1 MVYRRRMPARP
12 RRLDEVPG
20 FGIDRV
26 AAAAGEDPA
35 VLRLENLDTDLPVP
49 DGVVEATRAAVGDD
63 EYNSYLPFTGRDDLK
78 ELIARHMTARSGVE
92 HAAGQVVITLGE
104 GDGMVDALE
113 ATCDVGDEVI
123 LTDPTYAGMINR
135 VRLAGCIPRL
145 VPLEV
150 VDGRWRLDL
159 DALAAAITPRT
170 TALFWQNPSFPAGF
184 RMDDDE
190 WAAVGR
196 LCAEHDLWLLY
207 LALFEGVVFDGAAP
221 MHPGSVAG
229 LAERTVTIGSF
240 SVEFR
245 MIGWRVGWIAGPP
258 ETAADLGLV
267 HIYNGLTPGGIA
279 MAGARAALQA
289 PAGDLERCNAEW
301 QRRRDAV
308 LEQCAGLPVVPA
320 DGAWSMLLDC
330 RELGVEPDELSR
342 RLIGHKVAATPM
354 GAWGGDV
361 ARRHLRLVFSNERV
375 ERLQTLG
382 ERLRAAL

>member
-1 MVYRRRMPARP
+1 VP
-12 RRLDEVPG
+12 RRPHRLAEVPG

-26 AAAAGEDPA
+26 AAAAGSDPE

-49 DGVVEATRAAVGDD
+49 EGVIEATRAAVGED

-78 ELIARHMTARSGVE
+78 ELIARHMSARSGVT

-104 GDGMVDALE
+104 GDGMVDALD

-135 VRLAGCIPRL
+135 VRLAGCVPRL
-145 VPLEV
+145 VPLVV

-159 DALAAAITPRT
+159 DALRAAVTDRT
-170 TALFWQNPSFPAGF
+170 RALFWQNPSFPSGF
-184 RMDDDE
+184 RMSDEE
-190 WAAVGR
+190 WAAVAAV
-196 LCAEHDLWLLY
+196 CAEHDLWFLY
-207 LALFEGVVFDGAAP
+207 LALFEGVVFDGAAA
-221 MHPGSVAG
+221 MHPAAIPG

-240 SVEFR
+240 SIEFR
-245 MIGWRVGWIAGPP
+245 MIGWRVGWIAGP
-258 ETAADLGLV
+258 EGMEADLGLV

-289 PAGDLERCNAEW
+289 PPGDLARCNAEW

-308 LEQCAGLPVVPA
+308 LEQCAGLPIVPA

-330 RELGVEPDELSR
+330 RELGVDPAELSE
-342 RLIGHKVAATPM
+342 RLIGNKVAATPM
-354 GAWGGDV
+354 GAWGAEV
-361 ARRHLRLVFSNERV
+361 AGRHLRLVFSNEPV
-375 ERLQTLG
+375 ERLQALG